1 MPSKQINDFLQKGNR
16 KKIEFVARP
25 AVRGPSSHKLEVRVG
40 GQIGEVD
47 HHGRSQ
53 VDKVDNSEGD
63 RDVSFHCCVG
73 PGQADK
79 CGGR

>member
-1 MPSKQINDFLQKGNR
+1 MG
-16 KKIEFVARP
+16 RP
-25 AVRGPSSHKLEVRVG
+25 AVRGPSSQKLEVGVG

-63 RDVSFHCCVG
+63 RDVSFHGSVG
-73 PGQADK
+73 PG
-79 CGGR
+79 

>member
-1 MPSKQINDFLQKGNR
+1 MIFYKKETE
-16 KKIEFVARP
+16 KIELVARP
-25 AVRGPSSHKLEVRVG
+25 AVRGLSSQKLEVGVG

-63 RDVSFHCCVG
+63 RDVPFHCCVG
-73 PGQADK
+73 PG
-79 CGGR
+79 